1 MNYRELGQSGLK
13 VSEISLGGDTFGRDI
28 DEKATQSV
36 IRHALDLG
44 INYIDTADV
53 YGKDGGLSE
62 EFVGRAIKGKRSQ
75 VILATKFGVAVGEG
89 SQQFVSKE
97 GLGTRAYIMKAVE
110 ASLKRLGTEYIDL
123 YQFHMPDPTTP
134 IEETLRAMDDLVKAG
149 KVRFIGGSNL
159 PAWEL
164 CEALWI
170 SKTAGLKSFVTV
182 QPRYNLLDRHCEE
195 ELAPC
200 CQAYRVGVIP
210 WYPLAGGFLT
220 GKYRRGAELPG
231 GTRFGSN
238 PPMYR
243 WLLTDDNF
251 NLLERLEKFALDRG
265 HTIAEL
271 AIAWLLAHP
280 WVNTV
285 IAGVT
290 RPEQLSGNV
299 AATNWRLTDEEMQEI
314 DRITDYKTYS
324 EHRPRKYIL
333 SEEYVR
339 VKQSV

>member
-28 DEKATQSV
+28 DEKATQTV
-36 IRHALDLG
+36 ISHALDLG

-53 YGKDGGLSE
+53 YGKGGGLSE
-62 EFVGRAIKGKRSQ
+62 EFIGKAIKGKRSK
-75 VILATKFGVAVGEG
+75 IIIATKFGVAVGEG
-89 SQQFVSKE
+89 SQQFASKE
-97 GLGTRAYIMKAVE
+97 GLGARAYIKKAVE
-110 ASLKRLGTEYIDL
+110 ASLKRLGTDYIDL
-123 YQFHMPDPTTP
+123 YQFHMPDPATP
-134 IEETLRAMDDLVKAG
+134 IEETLRVLDDLVNAG
-149 KVRFIGGSNL
+149 KVRYIGGSNL

-170 SKTAGLKSFVTV
+170 SKTTGLKSFATV

-195 ELAPC
+195 ELVPC
-200 CQAYRVGVIP
+200 CQAYHIGVIP

-220 GKYRRGAELPG
+220 GKYHRGKALPE

-238 PPMYR
+238 PPMYL
-243 WLLTDDNF
+243 WLLTDSNF
-251 NLLERLEKFALDRG
+251 DLLEKLEKFAMDCG

-280 WVNTV
+280 WISTV

-290 RPEQLSGNV
+290 RPEQVSGNIS
-299 AATNWRLTDEEMQEI
+299 AANWRLTVEEMKEI
-314 DRITDYKTYS
+314 DQLTGFKTYTES
-324 EHRPRKYIL
+324 RPRRYIL
-333 SEEYVR
+333 PE
-339 VKQSV
+339 